1 MELYQRIKA
10 RREELG
16 MSQNELAKRLG
27 YKDRSTIA
35 KIEAGIND
43 ITQSKIEAFAKALN
57 TTASD
62 LMGWDESSGSD
73 RVSSDGNTSDF
84 SYVQYAGPV
93 AAHFNATPVEEH
105 ELRRIPP
112 EWLGNRRPED
122 FFIASVDGNSMYPHY
137 QHGDDIL
144 CLRCS
149 DMGYSGRVGIMVF
162 GDGEATLKKIEYK
175 AGEDWIDLV
184 PFNPEYTTKRIEG
197 ADLEQCRVVGRVI
210 RVIRAVD
217 DI

>member
-62 LMGWDESSGSD
+62 LMGWDESS
-73 RVSSDGNTSDF
+73 SSTRTSSEGNMNVF

>member
-1 MELYQRIKA
+1 MDVGERIKF
-10 RREELG
+10 RRKQLG
-16 MSQNELAKRLG
+16 LSAEQIAAKLGVSPATVYRYESNEIMNMRIDKLEP
-27 YKDRSTIA
+27 I
-35 KIEAGIND
+35 
-43 ITQSKIEAFAKALN
+43 AKALH
-57 TTASD
+57 TTPAF

-73 RVSSDGNTSDF
+73 RASSDGNTSDF

-93 AAHFNATPVEEH
+93 AAHFNSTPVEEH

-162 GDGEATLKKIEYK
+162 GDGEAALKKIEYK

>member
-1 MELYQRIKA
+1 M
-10 RREELG
+10 
-16 MSQNELAKRLG
+16 N
-27 YKDRSTIA
+27 
-35 KIEAGIND
+35 
-43 ITQSKIEAFAKALN
+43 
-57 TTASD
+57 
-62 LMGWDESSGSD
+62 
-73 RVSSDGNTSDF
+73 VF

-162 GDGEATLKKIEYK
+162 GDGEATLKKIKYK

>member
-162 GDGEATLKKIEYK
+162 GDGEATLKKIEYR